1 MSKLH
6 RFLLTHALIGF
17 GIAILFVGMIFA
29 FDLAGLGSLILRSDV
44 EALAIFML
52 VYFMG
57 LTFASVQMAFAL
69 LLASKDVADD
79 GRGGGG
85 GRLTAFLQA
94 LAYPGREPAPVR
106 HTAR

>member
-17 GIAILFVGMIFA
+17 GIAVVFVGMIFA

-44 EALAIFML
+44 EVLAIFML
-52 VYFMG
+52 IYFMG

-85 GRLTAFLQA
+85 RLRALLQS
-94 LAYPGREPAPVR
+94 LAYPGRDPAPVR
-106 HTAR
+106 PSAR